1 MVVGRSYEDNVSKL
15 LGENQEFRD
24 CLETFQK
31 ELDIIA
37 QEKIDCYITLQPPEH
52 TLNQITILK
61 SDIFRLPIT
70 TVKTAIQR
78 VFMEN
83 IRKFGHFY
91 AELCSEL
98 AVYTLLKG
106 LNENLSSADDLKK
119 LIHNYKEIVFKQE
132 RQINALRT
140 QLAQEQANME
150 GKIKEIEVM
159 SSQLKDQLARAGD
172 KQKELAEKERQLDM
186 MRIKMEREA
195 SSKDN

>member
-31 ELDIIA
+31 ELDVIA
-37 QEKIDCYITLQPPEH
+37 QEKIDCYITLQPPES

-172 KQKELAEKERQLDM
+172 KQKELAEKERQMDM